1 MQKIKSFLIIT
12 LSTFIMAIGVYFFK
26 FPNNFCFGGVT
37 GAAVVFAKIT
47 PLSASTFSFIVNMV
61 LLFVGFGFLGKD
73 FAIKTTYATVLL
85 SGLLVVFERLHPLSR
100 PLSNEPMLELM
111 FAIAL
116 PAIASALLFYECS
129 SSGGTDVIAMIVK
142 KYAHVE
148 DIGIALFITD
158 LIMIIIACFVF
169 DIKTALYSFVGL
181 TLKSFMIDAVIENIM
196 LRKSIMITCDD
207 KDSICDFIIQNS
219 TKVPQLSM
227 LPVPTRMSSVTLFLR
242 RLHANRRLRYDNI
255 FTKIICMLLFPCPA
269 QARFSEKDFLL
280 SDEKNL
286 YFLLIL
292 QRNHV

>member
-116 PAIASALLFYECS
+116 PAIASALLFYEGS

-207 KDSICDFIIQNS
+207 KDSICDFII
-219 TKVPQLSM
+219 TKLNKSATIVNA
-227 LPVPTRMSSVTLFLR
+227 TGAYSVTLFLR

>member
-116 PAIASALLFYECS
+116 PAIASALLFYEGS

-196 LRKSIMITCDD
+196 LRKSIMMT
-207 KDSICDFIIQNS
+207 SSLQNS

>member
-116 PAIASALLFYECS
+116 PAIASALLFYEGS

-181 TLKSFMIDAVIENIM
+181 TLKSFMIDAVIENII

-207 KDSICDFIIQNS
+207 KDSICDFII
-219 TKVPQLSM
+219 TKLNKSATIVNATGAYTHEQRYIIFTTL
-227 LPVPTRMSSVTLFLR
+227 TRKQALALRQYIHENHLHAFISMSSTSEVFG
-242 RLHANRRLRYDNI
+242 
-255 FTKIICMLLFPCPA
+255 KG
-269 QARFSEKDFLL
+269 FS
-280 SDEKNL
+280 S
-286 YFLLIL
+286 I
-292 QRNHV
+292 